1 MPKSENAVFR
11 LPELRLRMT
20 HSQKLTAKTKPR
32 LRMKMESINTKLY
45 TILGQLFSFN
55 SSEWFFLGTSILG
68 LLKPLKEHPHR
79 PRKMAAKNGWY
90 FTRKK
95 CTWYHIF
102 WIFNNIFVKYCYFP
116 FTVKSVMSGIAL
128 LPFENGRNV
137 CDFEREKW
145 CKVCKQ
151 TTR

>member
-1 MPKSENAVFR
+1 MLCALCGIFLKLSHGTPLYRSCRRFLYGTDISITPENFNHQNCKKRCVYR
-11 LPELRLRMT
+11 LPELRLCMT

-32 LRMKMESINTKLY
+32 LRIKMESINTKLH

-102 WIFNNIFVKYCYFP
+102 
-116 FTVKSVMSGIAL
+116 
-128 LPFENGRNV
+128 
-137 CDFEREKW
+137 
-145 CKVCKQ
+145 
-151 TTR
+151 